1 MPEDTN
7 NSHTHK
13 RNYFQIKKNT
23 SSGRQH
29 GRMLVV
35 PYQDNESPLICLKH
49 NQWGN
54 LFQTKLFLFF
64 AGGLALQELHL

>member
-7 NSHTHK
+7 NSHTHTHK

-23 SSGRQH
+23 SSGHQH
-29 GRMLVV
+29 GLMLVV
-35 PYQDNESPLICLKH
+35 PHQDNESPLICVKH

-54 LFQTKLFLFF
+54 LFQTKLVIFF
-64 AGGLALQELHL
+64 